1 MTAPHLLRIR
11 KLTLS
16 IGGVAAV
23 VAFMSG
29 CAGTKVFEGQTAFSV
44 MGTPPAPPAA
54 PPPPPPKKDEP
65 PPRVEVRENKIEIH
79 EKIQFEYNKAT
90 IKPESFSLLD
100 EITDVIKKNPHIKK
114 IQIEGHASSEGNAAY
129 NKALSDRRAK
139 SVMKYLVDHGIE
151 AARLTAKGF
160 GSEKPIATND
170 TEEGREQNRRV
181 EFNILE
187 QDVTQKKVQVDPN
200 TGKEKVLSTTS
211 KAVSD
216 DMKPKAGQP
225 GKLSNPKAGNK

>member
-1 MTAPHLLRIR
+1 M
-11 KLTLS
+11 
-16 IGGVAAV
+16 
-23 VAFMSG
+23 
-29 CAGTKVFEGQTAFSV
+29 
-44 MGTPPAPPAA
+44 
-54 PPPPPPKKDEP
+54 
-65 PPRVEVRENKIEIH
+65 
-79 EKIQFEYNKAT
+79 
-90 IKPESFSLLD
+90 LD

>member
-23 VAFMSG
+23 VALMSG

-44 MGTPPAPPAA
+44 VGTPPAPPPP

-100 EITDVIKKNPHIKK
+100 EIVDVIKKNPHIKK

-129 NKALSDRRAK
+129 NKSLSDRRAK

-151 AARLTAKGF
+151 QARLVAKGF
-160 GSEKPIATND
+160 GSEKPIASND
-170 TEEGREQNRRV
+170 TEEGKEATGAWSSTSSSRTSPRRRSRS
-181 EFNILE
+181 
-187 QDVTQKKVQVDPN
+187 TRTRAKKRCSAPPR
-200 TGKEKVLSTTS
+200 S
-211 KAVSD
+211 
-216 DMKPKAGQP
+216 
-225 GKLSNPKAGNK
+225 